1 MIGRWPLRAIRASAV
16 QEPQRAADHRRF
28 HQLLMPHLDAAYTY
42 ARYLTRNPAVAEDI
56 VQEAFT
62 RAFRAIGQCKGS
74 ERAWLM
80 AIVRNCFHDWAR
92 TRDDGRSDSD
102 PTDAADHIDG
112 VALAEGR
119 IAAAEL
125 RRSIDMLPEPFRETL
140 VLRELEQL
148 SYQEI
153 AATTGAPIGTVM
165 SRLARARQM
174 LSVLLLGGAEDS
186 MPLANP
192 QRGQVR

>member
-1 MIGRWPLRAIRASAV
+1 MQDG
-16 QEPQRAADHRRF
+16 QRAADRRRF

-42 ARYLTRNPAVAEDI
+42 GRYLTRNPAVAEDI

-80 AIVRNCFHDWAR
+80 AIVRNCFHDW
-92 TRDDGRSDSD
+92 TRMQDDGRRAGD
-102 PTDAADHIDG
+102 PMEAADHVDG
-112 VALAEGR
+112 VAMAEGR
-119 IAAAEL
+119 IAATEL

-140 VLRELEQL
+140 VLRELEQF

-174 LSVLLLGGAEDS
+174 LSALLLRSAEDGA
-186 MPLANP
+186 PQANP

>member
-1 MIGRWPLRAIRASAV
+1 V
-16 QEPQRAADHRRF
+16 QDAQQAADHRRF

-92 TRDDGRSDSD
+92 TQDDDRRDGDR
-102 PTDAADHIDG
+102 TDAADHFDG

-125 RRSIDMLPEPFRETL
+125 RRSINMLPEPFRETL
-140 VLRELEQL
+140 ILRELEQF

-174 LSVLLLGGAEDS
+174 LSALLLGGAEDGA
-186 MPLANP
+186 PQANP
-192 QRGQVR
+192 QRGRAR